1 MLNNLLGQ
9 RVAELANTSKYERIE
24 LREGYCSGHYMWN
37 LRISSNNV
45 MLKVPK
51 LKRIPFETA
60 IIKFKSA
67 KIAKPPFNWG
77 SFNRLNGS
85 ISALMDV
92 ISVL

>member
-67 KIAKPPFNWG
+67 KIANHRLIGALLTG
-77 SFNRLNGS
+77 SMGQFRL
-85 ISALMDV
+85 
-92 ISVL
+92 